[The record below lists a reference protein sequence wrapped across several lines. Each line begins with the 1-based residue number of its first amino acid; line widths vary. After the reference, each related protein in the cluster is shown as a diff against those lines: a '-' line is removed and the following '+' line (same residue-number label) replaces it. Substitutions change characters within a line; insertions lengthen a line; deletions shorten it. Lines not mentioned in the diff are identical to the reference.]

1 MWDSLPR
8 ELRVL
13 ILKLKRET
21 ENQSRA
27 LAAIIFQKY
36 SRARTMRLAFRNASS
51 LQRSFNYSSTKFH
64 RDYWNSLVSIAMVSR
79 SPIDDRV
86 EARRAARYYV
96 STEYQGWPGR

>member
-1 MWDSLPR
+1 
-8 ELRVL
+8 VL
-13 ILKLKRET
+13 ILKFKRET

-36 SRARTMRLAFRNASS
+36 SRARTIRLAFRNASS
-51 LQRSFNYSSTKFH
+51 LQRSFSYSSTKFQ
-64 RDYWNSLVSIAMVSR
+64 RDFWNSLVSIANTR

-96 STEYQGWPGR
+96 STEYRGWPGAAGR

>member
-1 MWDSLPR
+1 
-8 ELRVL
+8 VL

-27 LAAIIFQKY
+27 LAAIIFQKH

-51 LQRSFNYSSTKFH
+51 QQRSFSYSSTKFQS
-64 RDYWNSLVSIAMVSR
+64 DFWSSLVSIANTR

-96 STEYQGWPGR
+96 STEYSGWPGVAGR